1 MQTGKNALP
10 FLRAGASHDLGAL
23 AMYGRRAAV
32 PAGAFQKGLAMILQ
46 SFARLFP

>member
-10 FLRAGASHDLGAL
+10 FLGAGASHDLGAL